1 MFKGQTLDKPFSNIR
16 KPSIKNKYK
25 DIVEVEFLPKNLQDK
40 RRILRLR
47 KEIVLKCNHELKWNS
62 LSRFIFMKKCDK
74 SRLIPIHNK
83 TTKLKTIIDSTFIW
97 LQYTQKFQYLM
108 KSELISICSK
118 QLTLKSRICIIYFV
132 FLLIIMKTPKRN
144 EENKNI

>member
-47 KEIVLKCNHELKWNS
+47 KEIVLKCNHELK
-62 LSRFIFMKKCDK
+62 
-74 SRLIPIHNK
+74 
-83 TTKLKTIIDSTFIW
+83 
-97 LQYTQKFQYLM
+97 
-108 KSELISICSK
+108 
-118 QLTLKSRICIIYFV
+118 
-132 FLLIIMKTPKRN
+132 
-144 EENKNI
+144 